1 MEIKRFSLIFVV
13 FFFIAHGNDSCYS
26 PLLYLDGVTELN
38 DPSFPNNLFLA
49 AGSPSGSLLFGK
61 CFGEDKT
68 TFKTLVRIMSSPGT
82 ATAMQSNRWP
92 KATLLSYPEWNDIT
106 HDCNKIVQIA
116 MTMMNDLVLKII
128 AAGCHID
135 YVHKTCFC

>member
-13 FFFIAHGNDSCYS
+13 FFFIAHGSDSCYS
-26 PLLYLDGVTELN
+26 PLLYLAGVTELN

-116 MTMMNDLVLKII
+116 MKMI
-128 AAGCHID
+128 
-135 YVHKTCFC
+135 